1 MYIHVFLHCMS
12 TGGALAASSVITYS
26 CNFPICMCEIKT
38 HSNSK
43 IYLFVM
49 CWEKSANLRVNWIF
63 LSGKSNNKRP
73 VAWQARAQESS

>member
-49 CWEKSANLRVNWIF
+49 CREKINVY
-63 LSGKSNNKRP
+63 
-73 VAWQARAQESS
+73 